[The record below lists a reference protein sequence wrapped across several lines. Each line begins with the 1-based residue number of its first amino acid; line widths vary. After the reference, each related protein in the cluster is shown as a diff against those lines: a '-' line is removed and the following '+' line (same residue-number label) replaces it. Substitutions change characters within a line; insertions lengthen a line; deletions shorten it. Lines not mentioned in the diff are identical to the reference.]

1 MTPRHD
7 ADAGETGHSDSGWR
21 AGMCGN
27 GTVTLSIRLL
37 SPSRELAGRGSHTP
51 AASKYRDNRSATMRT
66 HESSNTG
73 GDVEGRSE
81 EHTSE
86 LQSLMRLS
94 YAVFCLNKKRKT
106 LNNKPHLQAEISK
119 YDDLV

>member
-1 MTPRHD
+1 MKPRQD

-21 AGMCGN
+21 ASICGI

-66 HESSNTG
+66 HESSN
-73 GDVEGRSE
+73 RSE
-81 EHTSE
+81 ENTSA
-86 LQSLMRLS
+86 LQSLMRIS
-94 YAVFCLNKKRKT
+94 YADFCLKKKTQNKK
-106 LNNKPHLQAEISK
+106 
-119 YDDLV
+119 